1 MCLPPSK
8 KWVRNMEKF
17 LLKLLTGL
25 VSVGIAVAVVYA
37 MGWLTGQDVNDI
49 VGWVALGMA
58 ATSSRG

>member
-8 KWVRNMEKF
+8 KWVLNMEKF
-17 LLKLLTGL
+17 LLDLLAGL

-49 VGWVALGMA
+49 VGWAALGMA
-58 ATSSRG
+58 ATSNRG

>member
-1 MCLPPSK
+1 
-8 KWVRNMEKF
+8 MEKF